1 MPKFELYYR
10 GNLLRRFDSIDD
22 ATDYYAADPLGSGDY
37 EIMVAP

>member
-10 GNLLRRFDSIDD
+10 GNLLGCFDSIDD
-22 ATDYYAADPLGSGDY
+22 ATEYYSTDPLGSGDY